1 MKNSQTQAPFDTNHA
16 LRGGD
21 VPPTTSQHCKRK
33 KHIQGGA
40 SAHVH
45 LEESW
50 MSIKELLKLCKKQ
63 SHIYIW
69 RKKVNHSEL
78 AVTVSFIQSNT
89 SLEHSSWLKGRLH
102 TT

>member
-63 SHIYIW
+63 SHIYIYIYTE
-69 RKKVNHSEL
+69 RESKPLRAGSDSELHSEQHL
-78 AVTVSFIQSNT
+78 P
-89 SLEHSSWLKGRLH
+89 
-102 TT
+102 